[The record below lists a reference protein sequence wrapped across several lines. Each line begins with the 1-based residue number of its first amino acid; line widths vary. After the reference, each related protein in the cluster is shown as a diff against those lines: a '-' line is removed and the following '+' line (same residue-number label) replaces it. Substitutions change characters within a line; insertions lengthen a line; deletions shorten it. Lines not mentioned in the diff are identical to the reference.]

1 MTTAAALS
9 CSISLLRNKIR
20 EDKTGMWMWMLWEIS
35 TQCFNTWM
43 MIMMMMMQTTRGN
56 SCR

>member
-1 MTTAAALS
+1 MTTAAAVS

-20 EDKTGMWMWMLWEIS
+20 EDKTGMWMLWEIS

-43 MIMMMMMQTTRGN
+43 MIMMMMMQTTRGH